1 MSAPDAGEAG
11 GSGLVG
17 QILDS
22 LGVQTSVVAGE
33 LVAGAIVLLKV
44 IDEAGETRLSVSHSD
59 GLGWIERCGM
69 LRVAEQ
75 MESDPASHQRV
86 AEGD

>member
-1 MSAPDAGEAG
+1 MTDRTDDAG
-11 GSGLVG
+11 GSVRPVG
-17 QILDS
+17 DVLDS
-22 LGVQTSVVAGE
+22 LGVEATVSEGE

-44 IDEAGETRLSVSHSD
+44 IDTDGDTRLSVSHSD

-75 MESDPASHQRV
+75 IESDPASHQQV
-86 AEGD
+86 P